1 MISVL
6 IPTFCRTNLLNEALQ
21 CYLNQDVACETELV
35 ILNDFEAQTL
45 VFDHPRVRIINET
58 VRRPIGEKRNQLL
71 SLAKYPWV
79 NWWDDDDIFLNFRL
93 SICFNA
99 ITSKRCRLVR
109 EQRQWNLKN
118 GSLSL
123 GDAYPFGPTLTQKSA
138 IEQAGGFPSN
148 ERFADKIL
156 FNNMIRAGFFLHEP
170 VINSMPSTIHRF
182 NIPNYS
188 HVTDFSED
196 CNNQNRIQA
205 IRRLTLGIEPE
216 GKVVL
221 NPALKADYQKMCE
234 EAYA

>member
-21 CYLNQDVACETELV
+21 CYLDQDVACETELV
-35 ILNDFEAQTL
+35 IFNDFAGQTL
-45 VFDHPRVRIINET
+45 VFDHPRVRIINEA
-58 VRRPIGEKRNQLL
+58 VRRPIGVKRNYLL
-71 SLAKYPWV
+71 SLARYPWV
-79 NWWDDDDIFLNFRL
+79 NWWDDDDIFLKNRL
-93 SICFNA
+93 SVCFNA

-109 EQRQWNLKN
+109 EQRQWNLKD

-138 IEQAGGFPSN
+138 IEQVGGFPPN

-182 NIPNYS
+182 NIPGYS

-196 CNNQNRIQA
+196 NHNKNIIEAVRRIG
-205 IRRLTLGIEPE
+205 LNIEPSGE
-216 GKVVL
+216 VILK
-221 NPALKADYQKMCE
+221 PALKADYQNMCE
-234 EAYA
+234 EAYK